1 MHFMKVPFQHCVARL
16 TKLAGNLP
24 FSPISILTVLKYR
37 LTYLFILLPGG
48 FKVHVSVLA
57 LMQGQA
63 LSGNS
68 RAEK

>member
-1 MHFMKVPFQHCVARL
+1 MHFIKVPFQHYVVRL
-16 TKLAGNLP
+16 IKPAGNLP
-24 FSPISILTVLKYR
+24 FAPISILTVLKHR
-37 LTYLFILLPGG
+37 RTYLFILISGG
-48 FKVHVSVLA
+48 LKVHVSVLA